1 MAVEYTEPSRKN
13 VSVQYEAQDSA
24 EVSTTFGGESVKI
37 TIPRPDKFKA
47 PTVAD
52 AVELDDI
59 LEQVD
64 IRFVA
69 STAGYSSG
77 DVVQT
82 WENSGKETGK
92 DLSHPSK
99 LGNRSDVDKPTF
111 DIGGSNN
118 PFTTGAIKFVADATA
133 DTHESKFLHFG
144 GVAED
149 DSNGQRLT
157 IEGEFTM
164 YTVMSFDKAAA
175 KAGMSP
181 LWVYSPTR
189 NSTNP
194 VLTSNLSLRVTL
206 RGDNQTF
213 GDADYVF
220 QGNSLTST
228 GQSKMSTANGDAI
241 ILVISRDSEGNY
253 SVYDFNALG
262 FINEIKGIGSVQ
274 TSSEDDIHI
283 DSFGP
288 KCEIRD
294 TSLATGG
301 AASDPGPVANISD
314 GDTVYLAEWGL
325 FRKAIDGQRAASLAR
340 LLKEKYQIS

>member
-1 MAVEYTEPSRKN
+1 MAVNFTEPERRN
-13 VSVQYEAQDSA
+13 VVVQRELQA
-24 EVSTTFGGESVKI
+24 STEISSTIGGEPVVFTVS
-37 TIPRPDKFKA
+37 RPEKFKT
-47 PTVAD
+47 PTVGNAI
-52 AVELDDI
+52 ELDDI
-59 LEQVD
+59 LEDVD

-99 LGNRSDVDKPTF
+99 LGIRSDVDKPVF

-118 PFTTGAIKFVADATA
+118 PFTDGAVKFVADATE

-149 DSNGQRLT
+149 GSNGERLT

-164 YTVMSFDKAAA
+164 YTVMSFDKALA
-175 KAGMSP
+175 KASMSP
-181 LWVYSPTR
+181 LWVYSSAR
-189 NSTNP
+189 NTTNP
-194 VLTSNLSLRVTL
+194 VLSAVLSVRVEL
-206 RGDNQTF
+206 RGDNQVS
-213 GDADYVF
+213 GDADSVLDA
-220 QGNSLTST
+220 NSLLST
-228 GQSKMSTANGDAI
+228 GNSKMSTGNGAAI
-241 ILVISRDSEGNY
+241 VLVISRDSDGNF
-253 SVYDFNALG
+253 SAYDFNAFG
-262 FINEIKGIGSVQ
+262 FVNEKKSVGQ
-274 TSSEDDIHI
+274 VREGNDNDIHI

-294 TSLATGG
+294 TSLTLGG
-301 AASDPGPVANISD
+301 AAADPVTDIPISD
-314 GDTVYLAEWGL
+314 GDAVYLAEWGL
-325 FRKAIDGQRAASLAR
+325 FRKAIDGQKAAALAR

>member
-1 MAVEYTEPSRKN
+1 MFTVSRP
-13 VSVQYEAQDSA
+13 E
-24 EVSTTFGGESVKI
+24 
-37 TIPRPDKFKA
+37 KFKT
-47 PTVAD
+47 PTVGNAI
-52 AVELDDI
+52 ELDDI
-59 LEQVD
+59 LEDVD

-82 WENSGKETGK
+82 WENSGKETGM

-99 LGNRSDVDKPTF
+99 PGQRSDVDKPVF

-118 PFTTGAIKFVADATA
+118 PFTTGAIKFVADATP
-133 DTHESKFLHFG
+133 DGHESKFLHFG

-149 DSNGQRLT
+149 GSNGERLT

-189 NSTNP
+189 NDTNP
-194 VLTSNLSLRVTL
+194 VLTALLSLRVTL
-206 RGDNQTF
+206 RGDNQAV
-213 GDADYVF
+213 GDPDFVF
-220 QGNSLTST
+220 SGNSLITT
-228 GQSKMSTANGDAI
+228 GQSKMTTANGDAI
-241 ILVISRDSEGNY
+241 ILVISRDSDGNY
-253 SVYDFNALG
+253 SIYDFNAFG
-262 FINEIKGIGSVQ
+262 FINEKKGVGQIFD
-274 TSSEDDIHI
+274 SSEDDIHI

-294 TSLATGG
+294 TSLTTNG
-301 AASDPGPVANISD
+301 AATDPGVVANISD

-325 FRKAIDGQRAASLAR
+325 FREAIDGQEASALAR
-340 LLKEKYQIS
+340 LLKEKYQVS

>member
-1 MAVEYTEPSRKN
+1 MAINFTEPSRKN
-13 VSVQYEAQDSA
+13 VSVQFETQAKTELS
-24 EVSTTFGGESVKI
+24 STVGGDSVKF
-37 TIPRPDKFKA
+37 TVNRPNKFKT
-47 PTVAD
+47 PTVGN

-59 LEQVD
+59 LENVD

-82 WENSGKETGK
+82 WENSGKESGR
-92 DLSHPSK
+92 DLSHPDK
-99 LGNRSDVDKPTF
+99 LNFRSDVDKPVF

-118 PFTTGAIKFVADATA
+118 PFTTGAMKFVADTTA

-149 DSNGQRLT
+149 GSNGERLT

-189 NSTNP
+189 NNTNP
-194 VLTSNLSLRVTL
+194 VLTALLSVRVTL
-206 RGDNQTF
+206 RGDNQVS
-213 GDADYVF
+213 GDADFVF
-220 QGNSLTST
+220 SGNSLLST
-228 GQSKMSTANGDAI
+228 GNSKMSTANGDAI
-241 ILVISRDSEGNY
+241 ILVISRDSDGNY
-253 SVYDFNALG
+253 SIYDFNAFG
-262 FINEIKGIGSVQ
+262 FINEKKGVGQIFD
-274 TSSEDDIHI
+274 SSEDDIHI

-288 KCEIRD
+288 KCETRD
-294 TSLATGG
+294 VTETTGG
-301 AASDPGPVANISD
+301 AAGDPGPVEDISD

-325 FRKAIDGQRAASLAR
+325 FREAIDGQSAASLAR